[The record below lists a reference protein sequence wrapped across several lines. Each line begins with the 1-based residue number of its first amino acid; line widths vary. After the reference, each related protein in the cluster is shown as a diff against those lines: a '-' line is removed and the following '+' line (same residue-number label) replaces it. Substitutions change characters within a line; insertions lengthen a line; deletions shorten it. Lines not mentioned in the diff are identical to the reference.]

1 MRSEKE
7 YTLTDPAIHSVESL
21 SRGYGDLDLGTVG
34 IEAFFRTHK
43 CSKVC
48 KGLPKPEKMR
58 YDYLDC
64 ERIMREK
71 KSSAYVS
78 PQSASYL

>member
-1 MRSEKE
+1 MTKK
-7 YTLTDPAIHSVESL
+7 IHIL
-21 SRGYGDLDLGTVG
+21 GNGDM
-34 IEAFFRTHK
+34 
-43 CSKVC
+43 SQMM
-48 KGLPKPEKMR
+48 PEKMR